1 MKVNQST
8 LADDIFISVETL
20 LPTCSF
26 PTYHAHNVYE
36 IYILNSGERNI
47 FIGSKLYHTSPGV
60 VAMIRPHIPHRSF
73 GNTPYS
79 GICVEFSKGYLDEQL
94 SSRRTDGSVAVLYS
108 AGYIAAGNVSE
119 GTLVQRG
126 ESNKRKDSKERVSF
140 EPGRNFR
147 RVSKCN

>member
-79 GICVEFSKGYLDEQL
+79 GICVEFSK
-94 SSRRTDGSVAVLYS
+94 
-108 AGYIAAGNVSE
+108 
-119 GTLVQRG
+119 
-126 ESNKRKDSKERVSF
+126 
-140 EPGRNFR
+140 
-147 RVSKCN
+147 

>member
-47 FIGSKLYHTSPGV
+47 FHDSNAISYIT
-60 VAMIRPHIPHRSF
+60 RSC
-73 GNTPYS
+73 GNDPPSYS
-79 GICVEFSKGYLDEQL
+79 S
-94 SSRRTDGSVAVLYS
+94 
-108 AGYIAAGNVSE
+108 
-119 GTLVQRG
+119 
-126 ESNKRKDSKERVSF
+126 
-140 EPGRNFR
+140 
-147 RVSKCN
+147 